1 MLENLLVAEACL
13 RDGHAQ
19 KTKDDRNLNV
29 ASSLLYWILATLP
42 PREELASVWS
52 EFQLADG

>member
-13 RDGHAQ
+13 RDGNAET
-19 KTKDDRNLNV
+19 TKDDRNLNA
-29 ASSLLYWILATLP
+29 ASSLLSWILAALP